1 MTEHAIIDVG
11 AFIGETAINTWQRA
25 PHNKMWAFEPCKTN
39 FEKLKNTIE
48 WFKQKSGLNPDI
60 TLVQKAVSTSNENK
74 TFYETRDAVCASL
87 LPFSKDK
94 LKWEVGS
101 SPLGHTQFDVIDEYE
116 VECIRLDDFLDANN
130 IKSVEHLKVDAQG
143 HDLDV
148 IKSLG
153 SRLKDVRT
161 IVAEARLT
169 DFHMYEGDC
178 HKDELVQYMKDN
190 GFSARDFQKQTYD
203 QEENILFVRD

>member
-1 MTEHAIIDVG
+1 MLCIQA
-11 AFIGETAINTWQRA
+11 
-25 PHNKMWAFEPCKTN
+25 
-39 FEKLKNTIE
+39 
-48 WFKQKSGLNPDI
+48 
-60 TLVQKAVSTSNENK
+60 
-74 TFYETRDAVCASL
+74 
-87 LPFSKDK
+87 FSKDK

-178 HKDELVQYMKDN
+178 HKDELGQYMKDN
-190 GFSARDFQKQTYD
+190 GFSARDSQKQTYD

>member
-1 MTEHAIIDVG
+1 MNPAKPTSLKLQKN
-11 AFIGETAINTWQRA
+11 IGNH
-25 PHNKMWAFEPCKTN
+25 PN
-39 FEKLKNTIE
+39 
-48 WFKQKSGLNPDI
+48 I

-74 TFYETRDAVCASL
+74 IFHETRDAVCASL
-87 LPFSKDK
+87 LPFSEDK
-94 LKWEVGS
+94 LKWKVGN
-101 SPLGHTQFDVIDEYE
+101 SPMGHTQFDVVDEYE
-116 VECIRLDDFLDANN
+116 VECIRLDDFLDANS

-178 HKDELVQYMKDN
+178 HRDELVQYMKDN
-190 GFSARDFQKQTYD
+190 GFSVQDTQKQTYD